1 LTENRLWLQAAF
13 GDLQDR
19 QFILEQRQNLLEQ
32 LAGLIKEMPPSA
44 FAKRVG
50 GALDNDGMGFGEQPP
65 VGLARAAQDVQRVD
79 YEASAVETLLLMWRQ
94 RAQFM
99 LHLKTTTDS
108 LKLQQ
113 RTRHST
119 CELCGG
125 TQALQVVPIYSQL
138 HLASSYRQQ
147 RDMSPL
153 WNMPLWQHF
162 YQTFTPT
169 CTLCN
174 NCANKY
180 HAMNQNIPVDEN
192 RFQRLQVQ
200 TRTAHDLVREAD
212 LPVAPIA
219 AEAVDILKCWLAW
232 TRNLAAG
239 EDPREFLPRYG
250 IDGRTANERRRARL
264 LADRTSEAEAES
276 LPSFSDSEQPEGE
289 PDEDKQRLVAHRPE
303 IDLQEED
310 EPQSDLALAAP
321 LTWSQRAIMGGWL
334 GRARER
340 MQAPQLSDWSRP
352 DVPMVP

>member
-1 LTENRLWLQAAF
+1 
-13 GDLQDR
+13 
-19 QFILEQRQNLLEQ
+19 
-32 LAGLIKEMPPSA
+32 M
-44 FAKRVG
+44 
-50 GALDNDGMGFGEQPP
+50 
-65 VGLARAAQDVQRVD
+65 QRVD
-79 YEASAVETLLLMWRQ
+79 YEASAVEKLLLMWRE

-99 LHLKTTTDS
+99 LHLKAITDS
-108 LKLQQ
+108 MKLEQ
-113 RTRHST
+113 RKRHSS
-119 CELCGG
+119 CELCGRI
-125 TQALQVVPIYSQL
+125 QALQVVPVYTL
-138 HLASSYRQQ
+138 VHLASSYRQQ

-153 WNMPLWQHF
+153 WNAPLWQHF

-180 HAMNQNIPVDEN
+180 YTMNQNIPVDEN

-200 TRTAHDLVREAD
+200 TLTAHDLVMEAD
-212 LPVAPIA
+212 LPAAPIA

-232 TRNLAAG
+232 TRNLVAG

-264 LADRTSEAEAES
+264 IADKSSGADAES
-276 LPSFSDSEQPEGE
+276 LPSFSDSEEPEDE
-289 PDEDKQRLVAHRPE
+289 LEEEDKQNLVVYRPE

-340 MQAPQLSDWSRP
+340 MHAPQLSDWSRP
-352 DVPMVP
+352 AVPFAP